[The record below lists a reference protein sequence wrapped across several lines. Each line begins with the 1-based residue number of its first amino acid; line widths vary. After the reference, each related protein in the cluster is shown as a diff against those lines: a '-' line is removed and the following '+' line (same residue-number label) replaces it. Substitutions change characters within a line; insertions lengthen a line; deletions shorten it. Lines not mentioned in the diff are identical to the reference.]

1 MQEPV
6 LIAAVIT
13 AVLFL
18 AVSLGDL
25 VAKKTIRLGILYT
38 GSGIFLALLLT
49 VNYFVEIPW
58 LFFLRQVLRLR
69 SLPVCWD
76 RSRLPERP
84 QIGPPH
90 KVGIG
95 SD

>member
-6 LIAAVIT
+6 MIAAVIT

-18 AVSLGDL
+18 AVSLGYL
-25 VAKKTIRLGILYT
+25 VAKKTIWLGSLYT

-58 LFFLRQVLRLR
+58 PLFAAGFASTFASGLLGAFEIARK
-69 SLPVCWD
+69 SPD
-76 RSRLPERP
+76 R
-84 QIGPPH
+84 GPT
-90 KVGIG
+90 
-95 SD
+95 

>member
-18 AVSLGDL
+18 AVSLGYL
-25 VAKKTIRLGILYT
+25 VAKKAMWLGISYT

-58 LFFLRQVLRLR
+58 PFFAAGFASTFVSGLLGAFEIARKTR
-69 SLPVCWD
+69 D
-76 RSRLPERP
+76 RSPT
-84 QIGPPH
+84 
-90 KVGIG
+90 
-95 SD
+95 